1 MNVHWNTL
9 YVTTDGA
16 YLHKDHD
23 RVVIKVERETRAE
36 VPLLHLASVV
46 CLGRVSVS
54 PDLMAAMVEAG
65 IHVAFF
71 SPNGRFLARVEGVP
85 GGNVLL
91 RRQQFRAADDDA
103 KSLAIARAIVI
114 GKVSNTRQ
122 FVLHA
127 RRDAPSAEKKDALGG
142 VAERLSIHLRALLSA
157 SSLDTVRGLEG
168 IAAKEYFGIFNAL
181 VKREEDAFALNGRTR
196 RPPRDRMNA
205 LLSFGYALLMQDCA
219 GAAAGVGLDPAVGFL
234 HEERPGRL
242 CLALDLM
249 EELRA
254 PVVDRLMLSLVN
266 RGQVGPNDLKQEET
280 GGYRL
285 TDAARKTVLVAYQ
298 EAKAAEVRHDFLEQ
312 NTVWGRVPHLQ
323 ALLLARVLRGDIE
336 VYAPFSIR

>member
-1 MNVHWNTL
+1 M
-9 YVTTDGA
+9 
-16 YLHKDHD
+16 
-23 RVVIKVERETRAE
+23 
-36 VPLLHLASVV
+36 
-46 CLGRVSVS
+46 
-54 PDLMAAMVEAG
+54 
-65 IHVAFF
+65 
-71 SPNGRFLARVEGVP
+71 P

-91 RRQQFRAADDDA
+91 RRQQYRAADDGA
-103 KSLAIARAIVI
+103 TWSLAIARAVVI
-114 GKVSNTRQ
+114 GKVANTRQ

-127 RRDAPSAEKKDALGG
+127 RRDAASPEKKDALGAL
-142 VAERLSIHLRALLSA
+142 AERLSIHLRALLSA
-157 SSLDTVRGLEG
+157 TSVDAVRGHEG
-168 IAAKEYFGIFNAL
+168 IAAKEYFGSFNAL
-181 VKREEDAFALNGRTR
+181 LKREEDAFKLDGRSR

-219 GAAAGVGLDPAVGFL
+219 GAAAGVGLDPAVGYL

-254 PVVDRLMLSLVN
+254 PVVDRLMISLVN
-266 RGQVGPNDLKQEET
+266 RGQVGPTDLHQEET

-298 EAKAAEVRHDFLEQ
+298 EAKATDVRHDFLEQ
-312 NTVWGRVPHLQ
+312 DTVWGRVPHLQ